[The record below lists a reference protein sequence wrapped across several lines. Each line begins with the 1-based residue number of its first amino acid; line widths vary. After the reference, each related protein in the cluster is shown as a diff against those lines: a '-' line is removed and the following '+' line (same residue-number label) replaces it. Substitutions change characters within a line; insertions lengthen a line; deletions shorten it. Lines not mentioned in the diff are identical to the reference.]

1 MAEFFADF
9 FLGLVADFVVGLC
22 ARAAAEAKGGEGRVA
37 RADRGRC
44 FARLGCDC
52 RQTNNAA
59 GLK

>member
-9 FLGLVADFVVGLC
+9 FLGLVADFVVGLY
-22 ARAAAEAKGGEGRVA
+22 
-37 RADRGRC
+37 
-44 FARLGCDC
+44 ARLRRRRKAARGGVTKAHRPRASQNFRCDC